1 MKAIILKMILKKVY
15 FEGVLKI
22 DEFKSKNNYALIDN
36 FDKIYIQYEKE
47 RNRGLDGDRVV
58 IKLLKENSGKKRG
71 KIIFIKYYK
80 FFLNNLIYKM
90 ILIKNNI
97 LYLFRKNHL
106 Y

>member
-80 FFLNNLIYKM
+80 FFFK
-90 ILIKNNI
+90 
-97 LYLFRKNHL
+97 
-106 Y
+106 